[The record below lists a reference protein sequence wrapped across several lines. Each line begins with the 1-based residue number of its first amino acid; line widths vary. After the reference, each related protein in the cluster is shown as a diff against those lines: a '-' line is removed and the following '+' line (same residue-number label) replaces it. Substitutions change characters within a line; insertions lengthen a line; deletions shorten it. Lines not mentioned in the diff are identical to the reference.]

1 DHGLPASIRFKCP
14 AIAHRDDGAA
24 DLFRALGLVLFVRS
38 GHVRAKSCGFRQQ
51 FFILQDASGPDRRHA
66 HCTWYSVLGTA
77 RARIRTTSLMSL
89 QTLRRCPTRAF
100 LALATALIISRA
112 ASADIFILESGGRVE
127 GEWLN
132 REEQ

>member
-1 DHGLPASIRFKCP
+1 TVMTAQRTFSGPWASCCLCVAVMCEPKVAVSGSSSLYFKM
-14 AIAHRDDGAA
+14 RQGQTA
-24 DLFRALGLVLFVRS
+24 DLHIVLG
-38 GHVRAKSCGFRQQ
+38 
-51 FFILQDASGPDRRHA
+51 
-66 HCTWYSVLGTA
+66 TEYSVLGTA

-89 QTLRRCPTRAF
+89 PTLRRCRKRAF

-132 REEQ
+132 REEQPLTAYAVLSN